1 MIDFEAFPRARHHFK
16 GSKSKSMV
24 SNYTRLN
31 SDFSSSRLKMLDQHI
46 EQFQFRVDDSTQSQ
60 LLLLDVLEF
69 PYFISRKLNFQST
82 ITLSTDFYWKIGRG
96 AALIKC

>member
-1 MIDFEAFPRARHHFK
+1 MIDFEAFPRAGRHFK

-31 SDFSSSRLKMLDQHI
+31 SDLSSSRLKMLDQHI

-60 LLLLDVLEF
+60 RF
-69 PYFISRKLNFQST
+69 AIGCTGISIFH
-82 ITLSTDFYWKIGRG
+82 F
-96 AALIKC
+96 

>member
-1 MIDFEAFPRARHHFK
+1 MIDFEAFPRARRHFK

-60 LLLLDVLEF
+60 SF
-69 PYFISRKLNFQST
+69 AIGCTGIFIFH
-82 ITLSTDFYWKIGRG
+82 F
-96 AALIKC
+96 